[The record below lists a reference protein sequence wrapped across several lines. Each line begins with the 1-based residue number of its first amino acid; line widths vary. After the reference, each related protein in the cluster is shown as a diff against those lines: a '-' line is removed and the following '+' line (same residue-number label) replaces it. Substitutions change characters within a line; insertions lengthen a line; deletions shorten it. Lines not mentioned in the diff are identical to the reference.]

1 MPFCHLTIFAKYL
14 FLCYLTNFPK
24 KDIDLVSDLTR
35 ADRNQKKQNNKKL
48 IGGQNNVTNDQK
60 QQLFPVST

>member
-24 KDIDLVSDLTR
+24 TDIELVSDLTR
-35 ADRNQKKQNNKKL
+35 ADRNQKTKQ
-48 IGGQNNVTNDQK
+48 
-60 QQLFPVST
+60 